1 MRSSRTS
8 VSKNEQS
15 VLVLGE
21 VKAGPHLLRLP
32 QCSDKLLNPKHTW
45 SNQAG
50 EAGKGRKKY
59 EET

>member
-1 MRSSRTS
+1 M
-8 VSKNEQS
+8 SKNEQS

-50 EAGKGRKKY
+50 EAGEGRKKY